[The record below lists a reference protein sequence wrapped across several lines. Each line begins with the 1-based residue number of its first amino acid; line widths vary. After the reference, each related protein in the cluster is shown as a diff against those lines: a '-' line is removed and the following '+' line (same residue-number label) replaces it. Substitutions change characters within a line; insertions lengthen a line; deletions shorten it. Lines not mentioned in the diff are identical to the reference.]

1 MKISP
6 TKVNK
11 SLAINETKLLLL
23 HNCNSDTEAIK
34 KQLEKLTD
42 YNLILEFTKQEV
54 DFKSLLKSFKPNI
67 IVSELDNGNQDG
79 KESSSYCYD
88 GKDALNFC
96 KVYFPEIPFL
106 FIAEKLCN
114 KTAIEFLKLG
124 ATDFLLKNNIQE
136 LPATVFKALR
146 HSEEKMAIKTVKQ
159 KRWEDTQR
167 FKGLIEHS
175 QDPVLTYNSNGIIT
189 YVSPAIK
196 RVLGYSV
203 KEFIG
208 TNVKD
213 HIHPEDLTSR
223 EIKFEALLNSDNSYY
238 VIEEER
244 LLHKKGHYIW
254 VKAVVSDA
262 RLSPGIQGFMTNFR
276 DITESK
282 ESQLQLEKTLK
293 ILTDYKE
300 ALVESSIVVITDIK
314 GVITY
319 VNDEFCNVSK
329 YKREELI
336 GEYLI
341 DFNEKYH
348 HNDFYLELIET
359 ISSGNI
365 WKGEIKKNAKDGN
378 YYWVNGT
385 IIPFTDTYGKHYQYI
400 VVMQNITDRKR
411 KTEELSESLE
421 LVNDQNK
428 RLLNFSY
435 IVSHNL
441 RSHSSNLQSI
451 LGFLEKAEHENEK
464 KEMIS
469 YLKDVTKSLND
480 TLYNLNE
487 VVSIQ
492 SNTAIKKES
501 LSLLEYVEAAISNLN
516 PDIHHTQAKIDINIP
531 KHLRVNFNKGYLE
544 SVLQNIIHN
553 SIKYRHPDRQPE
565 ISITTKMM
573 ENATVLSVSDNGL
586 GIDLEK
592 NKHKLFGMYKTFHGN
607 KNALGLGLFMTKN
620 QVEAMGGTITVES
633 ETNKGTT
640 FNIKIKNT

>member
-1 MKISP
+1 MKIFP
-6 TKVNK
+6 EKVDK
-11 SLAINETKLLLL
+11 LLVTNEIKLLLL
-23 HNCNSDTEAIK
+23 HDCSSDIDTIK
-34 KQLEKLTD
+34 KQLGQLSD
-42 YNLILEFTKQEV
+42 YNFILETTNQEP
-54 DFKSLLKSFKPNI
+54 DFKTLLKNFKPNL
-67 IVSELDNGNQDG
+67 VLSELHLSNYNG
-79 KESSSYCYD
+79 KE
-88 GKDALNFC
+88 ALNFC
-96 KVYFPEIPFL
+96 KIFFPEIPFL
-106 FIAEKLCN
+106 FITDTLCN
-114 KTAIEFLKLG
+114 KTAIEFLKHG
-124 ATDFLLKNNIQE
+124 ATDFLLKDSIQE
-136 LPATVFKALR
+136 LPATIFKALR
-146 HSEEKMAIKTVKQ
+146 HSEEKLAIKTVKQ

-167 FKGLIEHS
+167 FKSLIEHS
-175 QDPVLTYNSNGIIT
+175 QDPVLTYNTKGVIT

-196 RVLGYSV
+196 KVLGYSV
-203 KEFIG
+203 KEFVG
-208 TNVKD
+208 TKVKD
-213 HIHPEDLTSR
+213 HIHPDDLHAR
-223 EIKFEALLNSDNSYY
+223 EAKFEEFLSNNKPFYI
-238 VIEEER
+238 IEEER
-244 LLHKKGHYIW
+244 LIHKNGHHIW

-262 RLSPGIQGFMTNFR
+262 QLSPGIQGFMTNFR

-282 ESQLQLEKTLK
+282 QSQLELEKTLK

-300 ALVESSIVVITDIK
+300 ALVESSIVVITDTK

-319 VNDEFCNVSK
+319 ANDEFCKVSK
-329 YKREELI
+329 YKTEELI

-341 DFNEKYH
+341 DFNETYH
-348 HNDFYLELIET
+348 PENFYLEIIET
-359 ISSGNI
+359 IASGNI

-385 IIPFTDTYGKHYQYI
+385 IIPFTDTNGEQYQYI
-400 VVMQNITDRKR
+400 VVMQDITDRKR

-451 LGFLEKAEHENEK
+451 LGFLEISNDDNER

-492 SNTAIKKES
+492 SNTEIKKES
-501 LSLLEYVEAAISNLN
+501 LSLLEYVEAAITNLN
-516 PDIHHTQAKIDINIP
+516 PDIQSTQAKIDINIP
-531 KHLRVNFNKGYLE
+531 NDLKVNFNKGYLE

-553 SIKYRHPDRQPE
+553 AIKYRHPDRQPE
-565 ISITTKMM
+565 ISITTTIK
-573 ENATVLSVSDNGL
+573 ENTVVLSISDNGL

-592 NKHKLFGMYKTFHGN
+592 NKHKIFGMYKTFHSN

-620 QVEAMGGTITVES
+620 QIEAMGGNITVES
-633 ETNKGTT
+633 ELNKGTT
-640 FNIKIKNT
+640 FNIKIKNV

>member
-1 MKISP
+1 MKIIP
-6 TKVNK
+6 EKVDK
-11 SLAINETKLLLL
+11 LLVTNEIKLLLL
-23 HNCNSDTEAIK
+23 HDCNSDIETIK
-34 KQLEKLTD
+34 KQLGQLSD
-42 YNLILEFTKQEV
+42 YKFILETTNQEP
-54 DFKSLLKSFKPNI
+54 DFKTLLKNFKPNL
-67 IVSELDNGNQDG
+67 VLSELHLSNYNG
-79 KESSSYCYD
+79 KE
-88 GKDALNFC
+88 ALNFC
-96 KVYFPEIPFL
+96 KIFFPEIPFL
-106 FIAEKLCN
+106 FITDTLCN
-114 KTAIEFLKLG
+114 KTAIEFLKHG
-124 ATDFLLKNNIQE
+124 ATDFLLKDSIQE
-136 LPATVFKALR
+136 LPATIFKALR
-146 HSEEKMAIKTVKQ
+146 HSEEKLAIKTVKQ

-167 FKGLIEHS
+167 FKSLIEHS
-175 QDPVLTYNSNGIIT
+175 QDPLLTYNTKGVIT

-196 RVLGYSV
+196 KVLGYSV
-203 KEFIG
+203 KEFVG

-213 HIHPEDLTSR
+213 HIHPDDLLAR
-223 EIKFEALLNSDNSYY
+223 ETKFEEFLSNNKSFYI
-238 VIEEER
+238 IEEER
-244 LLHKKGHYIW
+244 LIHKNGHHIW

-262 RLSPGIQGFMTNFR
+262 QLSPGIQGFMTNFR

-282 ESQLQLEKTLK
+282 QSQLELEKTLK

-300 ALVESSIVVITDIK
+300 ALVESSIVVITDTK

-319 VNDEFCNVSK
+319 ANDEFCKVSK
-329 YKREELI
+329 YKTEELI

-341 DFNEKYH
+341 DFNETYH
-348 HNDFYLELIET
+348 PENFYLEIIET
-359 ISSGNI
+359 IASGNI

-385 IIPFTDTYGKHYQYI
+385 IIPFTDTNGEQYQYI
-400 VVMQNITDRKR
+400 VVMQDITDRKR

-451 LGFLEKAEHENEK
+451 LGFLEISNDDNER

-492 SNTAIKKES
+492 SNTEIKKES
-501 LSLLEYVEAAISNLN
+501 LSLLEYVEAAVTNLN
-516 PDIHHTQAKIDINIP
+516 PDIQSTQAKIDINIP
-531 KHLRVNFNKGYLE
+531 NDLKVNFNKGYLE

-553 SIKYRHPDRQPE
+553 AIKYRHPDRQPE
-565 ISITTKMM
+565 ISITTTIK
-573 ENATVLSVSDNGL
+573 ENTAVLSISDNGL

-592 NKHKLFGMYKTFHGN
+592 NKHKIFGMYKTFYSN

-620 QVEAMGGTITVES
+620 QVEAMGGNISVES
-633 ETNKGTT
+633 ELNKGTT
-640 FNIKIKNT
+640 FNIKIKNV